1 MTSVKNLDWTT
12 ETPTGTSKS
21 DIQQLMA
28 RITKPPNGRNSTK
41 TTVGKPQITGIT
53 RDGRIPG
60 MINGRPETGTM
71 IGETQEEM
79 VVLLNPRRR
88 NYQSYHK
95 LTLPKLTKNSTR
107 FNLMLTINIELCT
120 MLHQW
125 KLINSL
131 QQVLKNGPNIFQIPV
146 DFHTVMPEDTVR

>member
-1 MTSVKNLDWTT
+1 MALKPNNHSNMIEPSTDSSTISMFMPTSYNPNQIGLHSDYQMTSVKNLDWTT

-21 DIQQLMA
+21 DTQQLMA

-88 NYQSYHK
+88 NYQSYQK
-95 LTLPKLTKNSTR
+95 LTLPS
-107 FNLMLTINIELCT
+107 
-120 MLHQW
+120 
-125 KLINSL
+125 
-131 QQVLKNGPNIFQIPV
+131 
-146 DFHTVMPEDTVR
+146 